1 MLHQFS
7 WTNFLV
13 FFAVLSA
20 VWYLMLLLTVY
31 RKEALA
37 FFSVSADAQSAV
49 SSRIAKDSKVIEDSS
64 VEEIM
69 GKSKLPEGLEVVS
82 MGALNFSVNADSA
95 YQAEDHKSDQLGLVP
110 DVLQELKEIFAILEK
125 EDGTKQDFF
134 SLAGIIS
141 EKFGR
146 IGSSPNIG
154 KINEFIR
161 DHAPFAVSLEELEEL
176 WD

>member
-20 VWYLMLLLTVY
+20 IWYLALLLTVY
-31 RKEALA
+31 RRDAVAFVSGSTNAPLAISAKE
-37 FFSVSADAQSAV
+37 
-49 SSRIAKDSKVIEDSS
+49 SKVEVIDDSS
-64 VEEIM
+64 AEEIM
-69 GKSKLPEGLEVVS
+69 GKSKLPDGLAVVS
-82 MGALNFSVNADSA
+82 MGALNFSVSGDSA
-95 YQAEDHKSDQLGLVP
+95 YRAEDHKSDQLGLVP

-146 IGSSPNIG
+146 IGSNPNIG

-161 DHAPFAVSLEELEEL
+161 DHAPFAVSLRELEDL